1 MPALICGS
9 LAYDTIMVFPDRF
22 RDHILPEQMHIL
34 NVSFLV
40 PQLRREFGGVAGNI
54 AYNLKLLGGD
64 PYPMGAVGDD
74 FDPYQEHLETLG
86 ISTRH
91 VRRISGTYTPQAYIT
106 TDMEDNQITAFHPGA
121 MEHNHL
127 NHVADSEGIKIG
139 IIAPDS
145 KQAML
150 QFSQEFPKAGI
161 PHIFDPGQAMTQFD
175 GDDLREFI
183 ANANWIV
190 ANDYEF
196 KLLQERS
203 GMGADEIARE
213 VWALV
218 VTRGAEGS
226 MLYEDSEVTEI
237 PAARAKLI
245 ADPTGCGDA
254 YRAGVLYGILNDMD
268 LPTACRIGA
277 VLGAI
282 KIEHEAPQH
291 HKPERQEIEDRFE
304 EAYGYRF

>member
-9 LAYDTIMVFPDRF
+9 LAYDTIMVFPERF

-64 PYPMGAVGDD
+64 PFPMGAVGDD
-74 FDPYQEHLETLG
+74 FGPYQEHLEQLG

-91 VRRISGTYTPQAYIT
+91 IRRINGTYTPQAYIT

-121 MEHNHL
+121 MAHNHL
-127 NHVADSEGIKIG
+127 NHVSDSEGIKIG

-150 QFSQEFPKAGI
+150 QFSREFPQEGI
-161 PHIFDPGQAMTQFD
+161 PHIFDPGQAMTQFN

-196 KLLQERS
+196 QLLQERS
-203 GMGADEIARE
+203 GMGADDIAQQ

-218 VTRGAEGS
+218 VTKGAEGS
-226 MLYEDSEVTEI
+226 VLYEDAEITEI
-237 PAARAKLI
+237 PAARADHV

-254 YRAGVLYGILNDMD
+254 YRAGVLFGILNDMD
-268 LPTACRIGA
+268 LPTACRIGS
-277 VLGAI
+277 VMGAI
-282 KIEHEAPQH
+282 KIEHQAPQH
-291 HKPERQEIEDRFE
+291 HKPTLQEIQDRFE